1 MTVARLREVR
11 SAVAE
16 SERRAA
22 MMTSWGSG
30 YPWTDPAAIPPPG
43 SNQMFRAGVSVTAH
57 SAVQIDSVYTS
68 LRVISNAFIKMG
80 NPRAYVEAYTAD
92 NEPYRK
98 WQAQQPLILTNTFG
112 LPQRGSTPQTGR
124 VFQYDGWR
132 RTIISLGLFGEA
144 YWLTV
149 TRDDLGYPTMVEVLH
164 PAFVEVKPIKTGPN
178 IGQMEYFYGSG
189 VHKKQLPIAD
199 LVWFPF
205 MAFPGA
211 ARGLSSIEYGG
222 ISYALALAAM
232 EYGQRWFA
240 QGASPSFVL
249 STEQKLGQEEVE
261 RIARK
266 FLIEH
271 SGLQSSHL
279 PLVLDSGIKAQKI
292 SSTPDEAQYLATLQ
306 YARSCVAAWFGLP
319 AHLVGGSEASST
331 SWGKTL
337 EQQAKQF
344 VDMTMAGYIVPI
356 SEALSSLL
364 PAPQFAAFDENF
376 IQTADSENLAKL
388 LMTKRTIGV
397 ETQNE
402 IRVRNLHRGPLPNG
416 DELMAPLNSNT
427 SLPVGGVFAEEVG
440 DDLGL
445 SPPAPPAE
453 PSEQKM
459 ERLESQLR
467 QLQEAVERVG
477 NKDSKS

>member
-57 SAVQIDSVYTS
+57 TSLQIDSVYTA
-68 LRVISNAFIKMG
+68 LRVLSNAFIKMG
-80 NPRAYVEAYTAD
+80 NPRAYVEALTDD

-98 WQAQQPLILTNTFG
+98 WLPQQPPILTNTFN
-112 LPQRGSTPQTGR
+112 LPQRGTTPPTGR
-124 VFQYDGWR
+124 VYQYDGWR

-144 YWLTV
+144 FWLTLM
-149 TRDDLGYPTMVEVLH
+149 RDDLGYPTMVEVLH

-178 IGQMEYFYGSG
+178 VGQMEYFYGSG
-189 VHKKQLPIAD
+189 AHKKQLPVAD
-199 LVWFPF
+199 LSWFPF
-205 MAFPGA
+205 MAMPGA

-222 ISYALALAAM
+222 IAYALALAAM

-240 QGASPSFVL
+240 QGASPSFIL

-271 SGLQSSHL
+271 SGLQSAHL
-279 PLVLDSGIKAQKI
+279 PLVLDSGIEAKKI
-292 SSTPDEAQYLATLQ
+292 QSTPDEAQFLGTLE
-306 YARSCVAAWFGLP
+306 YARSCIAAWFGLP
-319 AHLVGGSEASST
+319 PHLVGGANDKGNV
-331 SWGKTL
+331 WGRTVA
-337 EQQAKQF
+337 EQGMQM
-344 VDMTMAGYIVPI
+344 VDFSLSGYIVPI
-356 SEALSSLL
+356 SEVLTFLM
-364 PAPQFAAFDENF
+364 PAPQSAAFDDSY
-376 IQTADSENLAKL
+376 IQRADAENLAKL
-388 LMTKRTIGV
+388 IMAKRTAGV
-397 ETQNE
+397 EVANE
-402 IRVRNLHRGPLPNG
+402 IRVHDLRRGPKPGG
-416 DELMAPLNSNT
+416 DDLFAPLNSNT

-445 SPPAPPAE
+445 TPPPAPAV

-459 ERLESQLR
+459 ERIEAQLK
-467 QLQEAVERVG
+467 QLQDAVERVG
-477 NKDSKS
+477 NKDSNS